1 MRRWMFMA
9 ALSVALVATPLWAQ
23 RGGRG
28 GMAAGGA
35 RGGSVAHGSGFAGAP
50 HGGAFAGGVARGG
63 FVHGPYPGHLPYYPG
78 RYPYYG
84 WRYPGWGY
92 YGYGGYGYPWWG
104 WSGGVGWSSGYYPS
118 GWYSDPA
125 TQYPV
130 YVYANPDNTNTAAY
144 SEQQEIDRLND
155 EVARLRAE
163 QQGSAARTSVPRPP
177 PQAEI
182 RGDTVLVFRDHHS
195 EEIENYAI
203 VGKTLWVF
211 TEQRARKIPI
221 AELNVPATTKANEA
235 RGIDFRLP
243 GQ

>member
-1 MRRWMFMA
+1 M
-9 ALSVALVATPLWAQ
+9 
-23 RGGRG
+23 GGGVHGGSGGHPG
-28 GMAAGGA
+28 GM
-35 RGGSVAHGSGFAGAP
+35 GGSFHGGFAGAP
-50 HGGAFAGGVARGG
+50 HGGGYWGGG
-63 FVHGPYPGHLPYYPG
+63 FHGGYWRGPGHFPYYPG

-84 WRYPGWGY
+84 WRYPGWGYRGY

-130 YVYANPDNTNTAAY
+130 YAYANPDNTNTAAY
-144 SEQQEIDRLND
+144 NQQQEIDRLND
-155 EVARLRAE
+155 EVARLRVE
-163 QQGSAARTSVPRPP
+163 QQVSSAGTSVPRPP
-177 PQAEI
+177 PQAEV

-203 VGKTLWVF
+203 VGRTLWVF